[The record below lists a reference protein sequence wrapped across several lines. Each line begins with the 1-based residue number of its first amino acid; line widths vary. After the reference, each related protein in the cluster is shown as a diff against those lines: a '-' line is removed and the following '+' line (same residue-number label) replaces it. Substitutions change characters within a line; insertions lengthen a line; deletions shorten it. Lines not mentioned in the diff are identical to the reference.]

1 MHLFQVVGVQLFHFL
16 SLRKPHTYPPSFLV
30 LFQLIKFHKFL
41 ASKCFSIH
49 YIFLQ
54 TNQHQSLSFLQLVFL
69 HFVSAL
75 SNPSLFVKLFLF
87 LSFFLAFGRVSFLR
101 YCYLNLVSTFSLY
114 YVIYSNKFV
123 MINIETLEIK
133 SLIVCNLVFVND
145 GIFSWF
151 FCFFLIND
159 FYDLNFCKHCKKNF
173 PTAELVI
180 PTGIPTNKAKAEI
193 KM

>member
-1 MHLFQVVGVQLFHFL
+1 MFFYSLHF
-16 SLRKPHTYPPSFLV
+16 STNKSTSKFVISTIGISSFCISFV
-30 LFQLIKFHKFL
+30 KSIFV
-41 ASKCFSIH
+41 CETFSI
-49 YIFLQ
+49 
-54 TNQHQSLSFLQLVFL
+54 SFF
-69 HFVSAL
+69 FSCFWSCFFSAL
-75 SNPSLFVKLFLF
+75 LLFKPGFYFLII
-87 LSFFLAFGRVSFLR
+87 L
-101 YCYLNLVSTFSLY
+101 CY
-114 YVIYSNKFV
+114 YSNKFV

-159 FYDLNFCKHCKKNF
+159 FYDFNFCKHCKKNF